1 MNLLLYYSGFQLV
14 KCNTTAEKRLFQ
26 CLFDGVASFVAQ
38 DFYDAGVLGPDVHSV
53 GFEVVEV
60 GAGGSVLGGGVP
72 PVIVCG
78 YVAVVVDLVAAA
90 VVYGELVIFEAVV
103 FYQAA
108 DDEAVVVAVAVGGDE
123 VGELEGGVVYV
134 TVDVDS
140 IVDDAVTANQ
150 MAVVFCAMLL
160 QT

>member
-1 MNLLLYYSGFQLV
+1 ML
-14 KCNTTAEKRLFQ
+14 
-26 CLFDGVASFVAQ
+26 GVDV
-38 DFYDAGVLGPDVHSV
+38 DAV

-60 GAGGSVLGGGVP
+60 GAGGSALGGGVP

-90 VVYGELVIFEAVV
+90 VVDGELVIFEAVV

-108 DDEAVVVAVAVGGDE
+108 DDEAVVVAVAVVGDE

-134 TVDVDS
+134 TVDVES
-140 IVDDAVTANQ
+140 IVDDAVAQ
-150 MAVVFCAMLL
+150 AQ
-160 QT
+160 QTKWLCCSVPCCCRRKRA

>member
-14 KCNTTAEKRLFQ
+14 KCNTTAKKRLYQ
-26 CLFDGVASFVAQ
+26 CFFDGVASFVAQ
-38 DFYDAGVLGPDVHSV
+38 DFYDAGVLGVDVDAV

-90 VVYGELVIFEAVV
+90 VV
-103 FYQAA
+103 
-108 DDEAVVVAVAVGGDE
+108 VAVAVGGDE
-123 VGELEGGVVYV
+123 VGELKGGVVYV
-134 TVDVDS
+134 TVDVES
-140 IVDDAVTANQ
+140 IVDDAVEQAQ
-150 MAVVFCAMLL
+150 
-160 QT
+160 QTKWLCCSVPCCCRRKRA